1 VQTWVALINVG
12 LLVAIVVSGAIVRLT
27 NSGLGCAD
35 WPNCSATRLVDVSSH
50 HAAIEQINR
59 IFSGLLF
66 LPLALGLLAAY
77 WRVPRRRDLVAL
89 GWLLIALFASE
100 AIVGGIAVK
109 VKLTWVSV
117 SGHFL
122 LAIALLAVALVIHRR
137 SPEPSTNYRV
147 VVPPG
152 VLSLVRAVYAGTIW
166 VLLLGT
172 LVTAAGPHGGDP
184 KATRLNVP
192 LVDLARAHGASV
204 DVLVLA
210 VAVLVVVLVR
220 VRAPRRVLGAASAT
234 VAAMMA
240 QGILGYVQY
249 AKAIPAI
256 LVGFHV
262 FGAAIVFVCVQQ
274 LLLETRVALAEANDG
289 GDAARADGPAEPRH
303 DVARVDAGA
312 CVADVRNGVELAED
326 RALRLGSERTP

>member
-1 VQTWVALINVG
+1 VG

-50 HAAIEQINR
+50 HAAIEQVNR

-66 LPLALGLLAAY
+66 IPLALGLLAAY
-77 WRVPRRRDLVAL
+77 WRAPRRRDLVVFSWVL
-89 GWLLIALFASE
+89 VGLFASE

-122 LAIALLAVALVIHRR
+122 LAIALLAVAMIIHRR
-137 SPEPSTNYRV
+137 AAEPSTEFRV
-147 VVPPG
+147 VVPSG
-152 VLSLVRAVYAGTIW
+152 VLSLVRAIYAGTIW

-184 KATRLNVP
+184 QATRLNVP
-192 LVDLARAHGASV
+192 LVDLARAHGTSV
-204 DVLVLA
+204 DILVIA
-210 VAVLVVVLVR
+210 VAVLVVLLVR
-220 VRAPRRVLGAASAT
+220 VRAPKRVLAAASAT

-240 QGILGYVQY
+240 QGVLGYVQY
-249 AKAIPAI
+249 AKAIPAT

-274 LLLETRVALAEANDG
+274 LLLETRVALSESDG
-289 GDAARADGPAEPRH
+289 GNRGATDRPSETRSDVTRVNAGAGIADGRH
-303 DVARVDAGA
+303 
-312 CVADVRNGVELAED
+312 GVELAENGT
-326 RALRLGSERTP
+326 LRLGAERRP